1 MSFDLAVWEGERPAS
16 DAAAAQTYERLMD
29 ALEAGEHEPPTPAI
43 TAFVQALLA
52 RWPDIDDD
60 ESSPWSASPLI
71 GDASGSTFYTGVVWS
86 RADEAGEF
94 IAVTAREHGLVCYDP
109 QSERLL

>member
-16 DAAAAQTYERLMD
+16 DAEAATVYERIMD
-29 ALEAGEHEPPTPAI
+29 ALETSEPEPPTPAI
-43 TAFVQALLA
+43 AAFVQALLD
-52 RWPDIDDD
+52 RWPDIDVD

-71 GDASGSTFYTGVVWS
+71 GDANGSTFYTGVVWS

-94 IAVTAREHGLVCYDP
+94 IAATARAHGLVCYDP

>member
-1 MSFDLAVWEGERPAS
+1 
-16 DAAAAQTYERLMD
+16 MD
-29 ALEAGEHEPPTPAI
+29 ALEAGDYQPPTPAI
-43 TAFVQALLA
+43 AAFVAALLA
-52 RWPDIDDD
+52 RWPDIDVD

-86 RADEAGEF
+86 RADEVGEL
-94 IAVTAREHGLVCYDP
+94 IAATAREHGLVCYDP

>member
-1 MSFDLAVWEGERPAS
+1 MSFDLAVWEGERPVS
-16 DAAAAQTYERLMD
+16 DAEAAEAYARIMD
-29 ALEAGEHEPPTPAI
+29 PLETAEPEPPTPAI

-52 RWPDIDDD
+52 HWPDIDVD
-60 ESSPWSASPLI
+60 ESSPWSASPLM

-94 IAVTAREHGLVCYDP
+94 IAATARAHGLVCYDP
-109 QSERLL
+109 QSEHLV